1 MKYLYAD
8 NLVKLR
14 LCFASMVSWK
24 QVKCSLE
31 VLKMP
36 LKCVTL
42 PLATSTLT
50 HIQHH
55 ALNV

>member
-1 MKYLYAD
+1 MKYLVTD
-8 NLVKLR
+8 NLVMLR
-14 LCFASMVSWK
+14 LCFGSMISSK
-24 QVKCSLE
+24 QVKHSLE

-42 PLATSTLT
+42 PLAMSTLT